1 MLANPCR
8 PRDAI
13 RIPLITRKFPS
24 DRRTAVRLAA
34 KPDIAVTDT
43 SGRHR
48 LTLVL
53 GGTQEEGWSF
63 ANAQAT
69 SDALRAAGT
78 CAGPSR
84 TSENGTTRGI
94 HSVELTS
101 SPDVCLRAGFD
112 SCKARH
118 VPKSGC
124 GPESEFAVAAGRHR
138 GRPGQVFD
146 LSRPAISGPY
156 TKPVAPCQFF
166 SRRQST

>member
-1 MLANPCR
+1 MCI
-8 PRDAI
+8 RDRTDGSEPAPTARRHPIALII
-13 RIPLITRKFPS
+13 RQFPP
-24 DRRTAVRLAA
+24 DRRTAVCLAA
-34 KPDIAVTDT
+34 KPDIAVSDT

-124 GPESEFAVAAGRHR
+124 GPESELASQ
-138 GRPGQVFD
+138 PGAIVVD
-146 LSRPAISGPY
+146 PAKSSPYPGP
-156 TKPVAPCQFF
+156 Q
-166 SRRQST
+166 